1 MSEIKKAFERDQ
13 SKINL
18 IKLQE
23 QLRKKLRRRLKKQKK
38 DTFVDDVPVWKLN
51 DKNPEEDEL

>member
-13 SKINL
+13 SKTNL

-23 QLRKKLRRRLKKQKK
+23 QLRKKLRRRLKKQKQ
-38 DTFVDDVPVWKLN
+38 DTFVDDVPVFKVGE
-51 DKNPEEDEL
+51 KNPEEDEL